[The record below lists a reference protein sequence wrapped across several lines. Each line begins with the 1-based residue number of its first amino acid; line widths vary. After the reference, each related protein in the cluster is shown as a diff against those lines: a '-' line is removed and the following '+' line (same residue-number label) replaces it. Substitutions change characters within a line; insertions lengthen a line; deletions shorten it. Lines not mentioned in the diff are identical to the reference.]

1 LQALPQVDDIMNWQR
16 RTGALM
22 TDSQTRLTVIE
33 TTLTHQ
39 DRLLDELNAVVSVHA
54 DTIDR
59 LERQIAH
66 IAERLATAEAELPS
80 ASAND
85 PPPHW

>member
-1 LQALPQVDDIMNWQR
+1 
-16 RTGALM
+16 M
-22 TDSQTRLTVIE
+22 TDSQTRLTEIE

-39 DRLLDELNAVVSVHA
+39 DRLLDELNAVVSVQA

-66 IAERLATAEAELPS
+66 LAERLATAEVELPG
-80 ASAND
+80 ASTND
-85 PPPHW
+85 QPPHW